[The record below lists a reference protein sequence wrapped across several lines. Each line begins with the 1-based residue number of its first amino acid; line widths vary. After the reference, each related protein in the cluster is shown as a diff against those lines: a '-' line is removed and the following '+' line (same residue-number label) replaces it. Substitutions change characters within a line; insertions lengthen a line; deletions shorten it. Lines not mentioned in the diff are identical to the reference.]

1 MKHKI
6 TLTKEIEFESDSMN
20 KSEILDEFINELRK
34 DSKGTNAIYC
44 DVRDAEFS
52 VEEGNVEFTQ
62 AQIDQIDNIENSVHE
77 LCKIMLNDSNLNWDM
92 NMIGDVAD
100 VVAETLAF
108 KGLKVYYPAIVTDE
122 NGNEKII
129 NFYSEDKNK

>member
-52 VEEGNVEFTQ
+52 VKEGNIEFSQ

-77 LCKIMLNDSNLNWDM
+77 Q
-92 NMIGDVAD
+92 
-100 VVAETLAF
+100 
-108 KGLKVYYPAIVTDE
+108 GLKVYYPAIVTDE

-129 NFYSEDKNK
+129 NFYGEDKNK